1 MRSRRPGSV
10 GSQQIQCTQSFSS
23 HCQGQ
28 ELTLTLRVIVASL
41 ALAEPP
47 SGLRQVTQ
55 QL

>member
-10 GSQQIQCTQSFSS
+10 GSQKIQCTQRFSS

-28 ELTLTLRVIVASL
+28 ELTLPLRVTVVPPAS
-41 ALAEPP
+41 AEPP
-47 SGLRQVTQ
+47 SPLRQVTQ